1 MQINI
6 KKFKQFLEQ
15 NVFFNDVKSLKHINR
30 GGTSCNFVLTSTDTK
45 YLLKAINKQQF
56 SRVIKLCNILQALE
70 KEHNIYSPHLIKFQN
85 KPYFEYDQWLILI
98 IEFIDGKKLSAKQID
113 NQLIDKIF
121 SSYQNIKN
129 LNFDTSEKRCIKN
142 IYAENKD
149 MLDKFLFENKNFIKR
164 KILQSVYT
172 LNEKLNNK
180 TMPEKAL
187 QIIHGDASLNN
198 CLKDANNQI
207 ALLDFELIRLGYP
220 VEDWA
225 EFLISSLFQHQ
236 IYFFSTKKLKNLIL
250 HCNKLFLFEKSD
262 WQYGIDLYFLNLIN
276 KRLKSKKLFK
286 SIRKAWLFSLNNKKY
301 QVITDLINSIY

>member
-30 GGTSCNFVLTSTDTK
+30 GGTSCNFIVNFTDTK
-45 YLLKAINKQQF
+45 YLLKAIKKHQLP
-56 SRVIKLCNILQALE
+56 RVIRLCNILQALE
-70 KEHNIYSPHLIKFQN
+70 KEQKIYSPHLIKFQN

-121 SSYQNIKN
+121 VSYQNIKN
-129 LNFDTSEKRCIKN
+129 LNSDTSEQRHIEN

-180 TMPEKAL
+180 TIPAKVP

-198 CLKDANNQI
+198 CLEDANKQI

-236 IYFFSTKKLKNLIL
+236 IYFFSTQKLKNLIL

-286 SIRKAWLFSLNNKKY
+286 SMRKAWLFSLNNKKY